1 MGQWSYRKPIP
12 KQRAREVSSCTPLW
26 QGRQD
31 KLVPFELQRY
41 VVKKLPWIK
50 YHEVADGGHLI
61 IHQSDLCEASFRELL
76 PEEEPTTF
84 PRK

>member
-1 MGQWSYRKPIP
+1 MELENPFPSNEHERSH
-12 KQRAREVSSCTPLW
+12 RVHLW

-41 VVKKLPWIK
+41 VAKKLPWIK

-61 IHQSDLCEASFRELL
+61 IHESDLCEAIFRELL
-76 PEEEPTTF
+76 LGEEPTTF
-84 PRK
+84 LSK